1 MSNKKL
7 IIVESPNK
15 IQTIKSY
22 LTPNYEIV
30 ASYGH
35 LREMDTKYG
44 YNKETY
50 EPNWTTIKGNIGR
63 HSKTSIIN
71 QIKKLAKDA
80 ETIYL
85 ATDPDREGE
94 AISWHI
100 YDLLPTSDRA
110 KCQRI
115 TFNEISKKAI
125 LSAIENKH
133 ELDMNLVYSQFAR
146 RIIDR
151 LVGYKLSNLVR
162 STVHG
167 KSAGRVQSV
176 ALMFIVSKE
185 LERQKFVP
193 SRWYEISGLLDNG
206 LELSYTA
213 KDKNFKKYT
222 EAESSKYN
230 FRFAEEQEAI
240 QALNTLGENFTFV
253 GYSEPKESKGDRYSP
268 LTTDKMLQIAGTSL
282 GWSANKT
289 TSVAQKLFEGVEIN
303 GKHLGLITYP
313 RTDSERINSDFILE
327 SQQYIAF
334 QYGEEFVNS
343 ELDLTSKKTSRK
355 KQENVQDAH
364 EAIRPVDPSLNP
376 LSIKGLIDD
385 ASYRLY
391 SIIWSRTMSIF
402 MNSPIYVTQGM
413 FFDNNGSEFFAAHK
427 SIKFLGYLVLDF
439 FQKNIALFKNKLPDL
454 KPNEV
459 YHGKVSLEAF
469 DKQPPAY
476 FTEATLIAALKDSG
490 VGRPSTYAAMAKI
503 SETRGYVN
511 KDGQKLIPTE
521 IGMKVIAQL
530 QKDFPDVIDSKFTSH
545 METELDKIASGT
557 EVWTDY
563 LQSFAPAFEQKVK
576 EVYETT
582 SEEKKKAIVYVG
594 RDCPKCGSPL
604 IERTSKYGSKFVA
617 CSAFPKCRYAEF
629 DQSDSFTG
637 ETCPECGGQLVKR
650 FNKKHQMFIGC
661 GNYPNCKYIK
671 K

>member
-22 LTPNYEIV
+22 LDSDYEII

-50 EPNWTTIKGNIGR
+50 EPNWTIIKEQIGR
-63 HSKTSIIN
+63 HTKTSIIN
-71 QIKKLAKDA
+71 QIKKIAK
-80 ETIYL
+80 EVNTIYL

-100 YDLLPTSDRA
+100 YDLLPSSDRS

-125 LSAIENKH
+125 ISAIENKH

-176 ALMFIVSKE
+176 ALMFIVSRE

-193 SRWYEISGLLDNG
+193 SKWYEISGLLDNG
-206 LELSYTA
+206 LELSYTGSG
-213 KDKNFKKYT
+213 KNFKKYT
-222 EAESSKYN
+222 EVESSKYN
-230 FRFAEEQEAI
+230 FKFSDEKEAI
-240 QALNTLGENFTFV
+240 EAINSLGKNFSFIS
-253 GYSEPKESKGDRYSP
+253 YSDPKESKGDRYSP
-268 LTTDKMLQIAGTSL
+268 LTTDKILQLAGTSL

-289 TSVAQKLFEGVEIN
+289 TSIAQKLFEGVEIN

-313 RTDSERINSDFILE
+313 RTDSERLNSDFVLE
-327 SQQYIAF
+327 SKQYLTNK
-334 QYGEEFVNS
+334 YGKEYVNF
-343 ELDLTSKKTSRK
+343 ELDLNNKKTKLK
-355 KQENVQDAH
+355 KQDNIQDAH
-364 EAIRPVDPSLNP
+364 EAIRPVDPSINP
-376 LSIKGLIDD
+376 ESIKGLIDD

-391 SIIWSRTMSIF
+391 NIIWSRTMAIF
-402 MNSPIYVTQGM
+402 MHSPIYITQGM
-413 FFDNNGSEFFAAHK
+413 FFENNGSEFFANHK
-427 SIKFLGYLVLDF
+427 SIKFLGYLVLEF
-439 FQKNIALFKNKLPDL
+439 FQKTVLSFKDDLPNL
-454 KPNEV
+454 KINEI
-459 YHGKVSLEAF
+459 YNGKVELNTF

-521 IGMKVIAQL
+521 IGIKVIAQL

-545 METELDKIASGT
+545 METELDKIANGT
-557 EVWTDY
+557 EIWTDY
-563 LQSFAPAFEQKVK
+563 LQSFAPAFEQKVNELYK
-576 EVYETT
+576 TT
-582 SEEKKKAIVYVG
+582 SEEKKKSIIYVD
-594 RDCPKCGSPL
+594 RDCPKCSSPL

-617 CSAFPKCRYAEF
+617 CSSFPKCRYAEF
-629 DQSDSFTG
+629 DKSENFIG
-637 ETCPECGGQLVKR
+637 EICPDCGGQLVKR
-650 FNKKHQMFIGC
+650 FNKKHQMFVGC

>member
-22 LTPNYEIV
+22 LTNDYEII

-50 EPNWTTIKGNIGR
+50 EPNWTTIKGQVGR

-71 QIKKLAKDA
+71 QIKKSAKEAD
-80 ETIYL
+80 TIYL

-100 YDLLPTSDRA
+100 YDLLPSSDRS

-125 LSAIENKH
+125 VSAIENKH
-133 ELDMNLVYSQFAR
+133 ELDMNLVYSQFSR

-162 STVHG
+162 STVNG

-193 SRWYEISGLLDNG
+193 SKWYEISGLLDNG

-213 KDKNFKKYT
+213 NGKNFKKYT
-222 EAESSKYN
+222 EVESSKYN
-230 FRFAEEQEAI
+230 FKFADEKEAI
-240 QALNTLGENFTFV
+240 QASNSLGDKFTFIN
-253 GYSEPKESKGDRYSP
+253 YSEPKETKGDSYLP

-327 SQQYIAF
+327 SQQYLTN
-334 QYGEEFVNS
+334 QYGKEFVNTD
-343 ELDLTSKKTSRK
+343 LDLNNKKTKRK

-364 EAIRPVDPSLNP
+364 EAIRPVDPSLSP
-376 LSIKGLIDD
+376 SSIKGLIDD

-391 SIIWSRTMSIF
+391 SIIWSRTMAIF
-402 MNSPIYVTQGM
+402 MRSPIYVTKGM
-413 FFDNNGSEFFAAHK
+413 FFDNNGSEFFSAHK
-427 SIKFLGYLVLDF
+427 SIKFLGYLALEF
-439 FQKNIALFKNKLPDL
+439 FQKTVAAFKNNLPDL
-454 KPNEV
+454 KVNEV
-459 YHGKVSLEAF
+459 YQGKVSLNAF

-511 KDGQKLIPTE
+511 KDGQKLIPTD

-545 METELDKIASGT
+545 MENELDKIANGS
-557 EVWTDY
+557 VIWTNY

-576 EVYETT
+576 EVYAI
-582 SEEKKKAIVYVG
+582 SNEEKKKSLVYVD

-604 IERTSKYGSKFVA
+604 IERTSKYGSKFIA

-637 ETCPECGGQLVKR
+637 EICPECGGKLVKR
-650 FNKKHQMFIGC
+650 FNKKHQMFVGC